1 VDGDSDQDH
10 VIQNIFSNGEFVA
23 KIVEETDMPSSF
35 YRHINY
41 PASYL
46 LGHGN
51 LRQTK
56 KFMLYLASSSL
67 WALFKNLP

>member
-10 VIQNIFSNGEFVA
+10 VIQNVVFSNGEFVA

-35 YRHINY
+35 YRHVNY
-41 PASYL
+41 PASHL

-51 LRQTK
+51 LQ
-56 KFMLYLASSSL
+56 
-67 WALFKNLP
+67 